1 MEVQRLVRM
10 RINRMFQQSEDAAMK
25 RFMSLAVVLV
35 AAAMVLGGC
44 EADTLKKEN
53 ALLMEE
59 NENLRNELTQRNM
72 ALDEAQMEARDNDI
86 QLAQLRRDL
95 SDANSRPVANTSTA
109 FDGIP
114 GVQGS
119 YGAGEVTATVE
130 SDVLF
135 DPGKDSLKSSAKRS
149 LDAVAQVLNSSYGGK
164 PVRIGGHTDTD
175 PIRKSGHESNYHL
188 AFKRAYAV
196 RDYLLSRGVSADRIY
211 LASYGPD
218 RPAGSKNQSRRV
230 EVTVITN

>member
-1 MEVQRLVRM
+1 M
-10 RINRMFQQSEDAAMK
+10 RKCHNKAFQQHEDAAMR
-25 RFMSLAVVLV
+25 RFTCLAAVLI

-44 EADTLKKEN
+44 EADTMKKEN

-59 NENLRNELTQRNM
+59 NENLRNELSQRNM
-72 ALDEAQMEARDNDI
+72 ALDEANMDSRDKEI

-95 SDANSRPVANTSTA
+95 SDANSRPAANSTA

-114 GVQGS
+114 GVTGS
-119 YGAGEVTATVE
+119 YGAGEITATVE

-135 DPGKDSLKSSAKRS
+135 DPGKDTLKASAKRS
-149 LDAVAQVLNSSYGGK
+149 LDAVASVLNGSYAGK
-164 PVRIGGHTDTD
+164 TIRVSGHTDTD
-175 PIRKSGHESNYHL
+175 PIKKSGHESNYHL
-188 AFKRAYAV
+188 AFKRAYVV
-196 RDYLLSRGVSADRIY
+196 REYLASRGVPVARMY